1 MRKSV
6 KTPVEKRLHLLSAGK
21 KPLLGLIQT
30 VGLAIYKST
39 ALSAAL
45 PMMGGRLLHLDI
57 LQQLQ
62 LHRPCGEH
70 HADIANHTGPMRS
83 ASHGQV
89 WDPHKVADFVGRGGA
104 RARTQFSPLAAT
116 KTIGLCDDEV
126 HLSFF
131 TFSIKLVVHIF

>member
-1 MRKSV
+1 M
-6 KTPVEKRLHLLSAGK
+6 P
-21 KPLLGLIQT
+21 
-30 VGLAIYKST
+30 
-39 ALSAAL
+39 
-45 PMMGGRLLHLDI
+45 LDI
-57 LQQLQ
+57 LQQPQ
-62 LHRPCGEH
+62 LHRPRGKH
-70 HADIANHTGPMRS
+70 RADIANHTGSMRS

-89 WDPHKVADFVGRGGA
+89 WGPRKVADFVERGGA